1 MINHSFDEDA
11 DLDHDGDDA
20 LPAELEALDAD
31 KDVPPDQVDHGDEPA
46 GA

>member
-1 MINHSFDEDA
+1 M
-11 DLDHDGDDA
+11 LDHPLTDEELDDDKDFA
-20 LPAELEALDAD
+20 LPAELEGLDAD